1 MQDSGYAKKDRYSA
15 EMVGRASGTSREDD
29 TRRLQGETSS
39 RRHKLQENAFML
51 RSNLHRLHKV
61 SRVRIWMQK
70 VLGQTTERGDEMID
84 DLISKE
90 KVLKII
96 TDMIQYNDNGEQ
108 EICCSA
114 DDLYVPISELPN
126 EKESEITK

>member
-1 MQDSGYAKKDRYSA
+1 
-15 EMVGRASGTSREDD
+15 
-29 TRRLQGETSS
+29 
-39 RRHKLQENAFML
+39 
-51 RSNLHRLHKV
+51 
-61 SRVRIWMQK
+61 
-70 VLGQTTERGDEMID
+70 MID

-114 DDLYVPISELPN
+114 DDLYIPISELPN
-126 EKESEITK
+126 EKSITQNKE

>member
-1 MQDSGYAKKDRYSA
+1 
-15 EMVGRASGTSREDD
+15 
-29 TRRLQGETSS
+29 
-39 RRHKLQENAFML
+39 
-51 RSNLHRLHKV
+51 
-61 SRVRIWMQK
+61 MQK
-70 VLGQTTERGDEMID
+70 VLGQTTKRGDEMID